1 MSSGTEIKWIQKI
14 KKGNERAFKQL
25 YEKYASYALRTAY
38 AITRNS
44 SDASDVV
51 QETFIRIYRNIDSFD
66 VEKPFS
72 SWFYQIL
79 LNESR
84 RLLARRKKQAHS
96 MGEEYI
102 LDHLEIKEKRV
113 HADEPMMRAME
124 YLSEEDQTLIILKY
138 VERFTEKELAKMM
151 GLNVNTV
158 KSRLYRARNRLKEI
172 YTGGVADEE
181 G

>member
-1 MSSGTEIKWIQKI
+1 MSKEKEIKWIKKI
-14 KKGNERAFKQL
+14 KKGNERAFKRM
-25 YEKYASYALRTAY
+25 YEEYASYALRTAY

-66 VEKPFS
+66 IEKPFS

-84 RLLARRKKQAHS
+84 RLLAKRNKHALPV
-96 MGEEYI
+96 EEEEV
-102 LDHLEIKEKRV
+102 LDHLEMQGKRV
-113 HADEPMMRAME
+113 DADEPLLRALE
-124 YLSEEDQTLIILKY
+124 YLSEEDRSLIILKY
-138 VERFTEKELAKMM
+138 IDRFTEKELAAMM
-151 GLNVNTV
+151 ELNVNTV

-172 YTGGVADEE
+172 YSGGVVDEK
-181 G
+181 